1 MSERDRD
8 LERRVAELETELQ
21 RLEAAN
27 AELRRTNA
35 RLGSG
40 RLAKLDSAAASALQ
54 RERSARAPVGDR
66 VRRGL
71 RARMRAL
78 ALRILR

>member
-1 MSERDRD
+1 MSEPDRD
-8 LERRVAELETELQ
+8 LERRVAELETELE

-35 RLGSG
+35 RLGAQ
-40 RLAKLDSAAASALQ
+40 RLAKLDSAAASALLREAPARPPLATRLRGGA
-54 RERSARAPVGDR
+54 RER
-66 VRRGL
+66 L
-71 RARMRAL
+71 RAL